1 MNNNEQR
8 FLLKNGLI
16 VDGTGGSPFHGN
28 LLVSKNTIEEVS
40 IKALNV
46 EAQTMDCSGLVIAP
60 GFIDMHSHMDWI
72 LPAANKRPDLLAPF
86 TTQGVT
92 TFFGGNCGF
101 GIAGFRKNNRFN
113 SLLELRTRGLYSLK
127 WHSMAQYFDHLNKQ
141 GITHN
146 LVNLAGLGST
156 RTSIRGFDPSPL
168 SREEMKEML
177 YLLEEAMDQ
186 GARGVSLGLQYEPDV
201 FATREELKKVAELVK
216 RKNKIL
222 TVHLK
227 AYLSVS
233 GNYSLRPFGTPHN
246 LRAIAEMISLARET
260 EVKLQISHLY
270 FTGARTCRTFER
282 AMKMIDEAVKEGIDV
297 KFDIVSYNC
306 GQSVLNVIMPEWFL
320 AGLPQIINNKKA
332 LLRLRVE
339 LTIMLKLIGAS
350 LEDIQIACANHPE
363 LNAFNGWHMNDIARH
378 RHMSDFENLI
388 DIILKTAGKAFILM
402 HGHIETD
409 QIRAM
414 MKHSA
419 CLFATDATIIPEGTQ
434 NPGVYGGFPRF
445 LKLSREYKD
454 IALQEAVYKMTG
466 AAAERFNVPKRGT
479 LKKNN
484 AADITVFDWN
494 TVRELNSP
502 EHPELLPD
510 GIKAVFVNGR
520 HVLREGKADQSIYAG
535 TIL

>member
-1 MNNNEQR
+1 MNSKMNNNEQR

-72 LPAANKRPDLLAPF
+72 LPSANTRPDLLAPF

-201 FATREELKKVAELVK
+201 FATREELKKV
-216 RKNKIL
+216 
-222 TVHLK
+222 LK
-227 AYLSVS
+227 EQNI
-233 GNYSLRPFGTPHN
+233 G
-246 LRAIAEMISLARET
+246 
-260 EVKLQISHLY
+260 
-270 FTGARTCRTFER
+270 
-282 AMKMIDEAVKEGIDV
+282 
-297 KFDIVSYNC
+297 
-306 GQSVLNVIMPEWFL
+306 
-320 AGLPQIINNKKA
+320 
-332 LLRLRVE
+332 VE
-339 LTIMLKLIGAS
+339 
-350 LEDIQIACANHPE
+350 
-363 LNAFNGWHMNDIARH
+363 
-378 RHMSDFENLI
+378 
-388 DIILKTAGKAFILM
+388 
-402 HGHIETD
+402 
-409 QIRAM
+409 
-414 MKHSA
+414 
-419 CLFATDATIIPEGTQ
+419 
-434 NPGVYGGFPRF
+434 
-445 LKLSREYKD
+445 
-454 IALQEAVYKMTG
+454 
-466 AAAERFNVPKRGT
+466 
-479 LKKNN
+479 
-484 AADITVFDWN
+484 
-494 TVRELNSP
+494 
-502 EHPELLPD
+502 
-510 GIKAVFVNGR
+510 
-520 HVLREGKADQSIYAG
+520 
-535 TIL
+535 